1 MAGVPRGLSGI
12 PPGRWSRFGLGGA
25 PPYHALHACTHTDI
39 LNSHDYIHESKLRM
53 EILLGML
60 ASAKE
65 EVPSFLAVIL
75 EGRQG
80 KTACGDAL
88 PSYLK

>member
-1 MAGVPRGLSGI
+1 MLFMLA
-12 PPGRWSRFGLGGA
+12 
-25 PPYHALHACTHTDI
+25 HTDI

-65 EVPSFLAVIL
+65 EVPSSLAVIL

>member
-1 MAGVPRGLSGI
+1 
-12 PPGRWSRFGLGGA
+12 
-25 PPYHALHACTHTDI
+25 
-39 LNSHDYIHESKLRM
+39 M

-65 EVPSFLAVIL
+65 EVLSFLAVIL

-80 KTACGDAL
+80 KTVCGDAL
-88 PSYLK
+88 QAISNNH

>member
-1 MAGVPRGLSGI
+1 MAGVPRGSVGSRQE
-12 PPGRWSRFGLGGA
+12 GRADSAHPITLFMLE
-25 PPYHALHACTHTDI
+25 HADI
-39 LNSHDYIHESKLRM
+39 LNSHDYIHESKLRIG
-53 EILLGML
+53 ILLEIL

-65 EVPSFLAVIL
+65 EAPSFLAVIL

-88 PSYLK
+88 QAISNSH